1 MYHTDQNETMS
12 QFCILGH
19 PKNDTISYFRPPNY
33 VFHISGHPH
42 AGQRRSG
49 ARMPQPIAAI
59 LSILTILQ
67 YGENNDVIMRI

>member
-1 MYHTDQNETMS
+1 MYFIFQAT
-12 QFCILGH
+12 
-19 PKNDTISYFRPPNY
+19 PKMIQ
-33 VFHISGHPH
+33 FHISGHPH

-67 YGENNDVIMRI
+67 YGENDDIIMMIGKYETMSIQLPLG